1 MDASTALELLLF
13 ILPAYV
19 ANAAPVI
26 FSGGPKLDLGKAF
39 YDGKRIFGDGKT
51 LYGFLGG
58 VGSGVL
64 AAVALAFVLPSLFI
78 PAASSFELKVLAGFL
93 LAFGALCGDLIGSFF
108 KRRMS
113 MARGEPSILLDQL
126 AFLVVA
132 LVFAS
137 QYYPPAGTGVDGL
150 LFLMVVTFVLH
161 LFFNVLAHR
170 LHLKSV
176 PW

>member
-1 MDASTALELLLF
+1 MDASTALELVLF

-26 FSGGPKLDLGKAF
+26 FSGGPKLDLGKTF
-39 YDGKRIFGDGKT
+39 SDGKRIFGDGKT
-51 LYGFLGG
+51 LFGFVGG
-58 VGSGVL
+58 VACGVL
-64 AAVALAFVLPSLFI
+64 AAAALAFLIPSLFI
-78 PAASSFELKVLAGFL
+78 PAASSLELKGFAGFL

-108 KRRMS
+108 KRRMG

-126 AFLVVA
+126 TFLVVA
-132 LVFAS
+132 LLFAS
-137 QYYPPAGTGVDGL
+137 QYYPPAAAGVDGL
-150 LFLMVVTFVLH
+150 LFLVVLTFVLH